1 MLFPWR
7 VVLPGVG
14 GYLLVIGCV
23 LLVRDEPSS
32 CVNDFHQALSVDRIT
47 TDRAAVGGLV
57 LRVLHAPDVNRIIA
71 RKPTTVPCKLLL
83 FFTLSVFGFHR
94 VQGPVHPRT

>member
-1 MLFPWR
+1 MFRFRGGSSCHLF
-7 VVLPGVG
+7 
-14 GYLLVIGCV
+14 VIGCV
-23 LLVRDEPSS
+23 LFVRDEPSS

-57 LRVLHAPDVNRIIA
+57 LRVLHAPDVDRIMA
-71 RKPTTVPCKLLL
+71 QKPTTVPCKLLL
-83 FFTLSVFGFHR
+83 FFTLSVFGSPR